1 MIVSKTKELKTRRQ
15 MDEEVPG
22 FQLGLRPF
30 NNTASEGDSPQ
41 IFGFTFSKYVC
52 SCSFA
57 ATFNGGEQLYGFGG
71 IINVAVL
78 GLEKSVAW
86 QCIRCTC
93 ISLDIVLLG
102 EVCIWL
108 DMLKLRIPPNVKHL
122 KSLTTIQC
130 LVTIFSHEENS
141 CVHSLNH

>member
-1 MIVSKTKELKTRRQ
+1 MIVSKTQELKTGRQ

-22 FQLGLRPF
+22 FQLDLRPF
-30 NNTASEGDSPQ
+30 NNTASEEDRVPKYLVLHSGNMSAASPLLLLLVEGS
-41 IFGFTFSKYVC
+41 IFGR
-52 SCSFA
+52 
-57 ATFNGGEQLYGFGG
+57 
-71 IINVAVL
+71 IIYVAVL
-78 GLEKSVAW
+78 GLKNSVAW

-93 ISLDIVLLG
+93 ISLDTVLLG
-102 EVCIWL
+102 EACIWL

-130 LVTIFSHEENS
+130 LVTIFPHKENI